1 MSGLIM
7 QVWSERNLD
16 GNDSVLEL
24 SALTV
29 SELVTAIDA

>member
-24 SALTV
+24 SVLTV